1 MGMTGDRAMKLVPP
15 TPDAEFSDFYTREFT
30 LQVRRAFVLLRSNE
44 AANDVV
50 HDAMIEVLARWS
62 DLRQPAA
69 YLNRSVL
76 NRCRDFGRRSVT
88 HRRMLSRLVD
98 STDGPGPQEPLGDL
112 FDGLPFNQRA
122 AVVLR
127 YYSGLSIAEIAEAL
141 DCPQG
146 SVGPWL
152 DRALKAMK
160 EALP

>member
-1 MGMTGDRAMKLVPP
+1 MTGDRAMNLDPP
-15 TPDAEFSDFYTREFT
+15 TPNAEFSAFYTREFA

-50 HDAMIEVLARWS
+50 HDAMIEVFTRWS
-62 DLRQPAA
+62 DLRQPGA

-76 NRCRDFGRRSVT
+76 NRCRDLGRRSVT

-98 STDGPGPQEPLGDL
+98 PTDGAGPQEPLGDL

-127 YYSGLSIAEIAEAL
+127 YYSGLSIAEIADAL
-141 DCPQG
+141 DCPRG

-160 EALP
+160 ETLP

>member
-1 MGMTGDRAMKLVPP
+1 MGMTGDRVMKLEHPP
-15 TPDAEFSDFYTREFT
+15 SNSEFSDFYTREFT
-30 LQVRRAFVLLRSNE
+30 PQVRRAFVLLRSNE

-50 HDAMIEVLARWS
+50 HDAMIEVLMRWS
-62 DLRQPAA
+62 ELREPGA

-76 NRCRDFGRRSVT
+76 NRCRDLGRRSVT
-88 HRRMLSRLVD
+88 HRRMLSKLVE
-98 STDGPGPQEPLGDL
+98 STNGPGPQEPLGDL
-112 FDGLPFNQRA
+112 FDRLPFNQRA

-146 SVGPWL
+146 SVGPWI

-160 EALP
+160 EKLP